1 MVLGTLDL
9 RINNVGSTIK
19 KQQQR
24 LNKNRYKWRAGNY
37 GKRQE
42 LIEDL
47 KERLEDRKI
56 NY

>member
-19 KQQQR
+19 KQQQC